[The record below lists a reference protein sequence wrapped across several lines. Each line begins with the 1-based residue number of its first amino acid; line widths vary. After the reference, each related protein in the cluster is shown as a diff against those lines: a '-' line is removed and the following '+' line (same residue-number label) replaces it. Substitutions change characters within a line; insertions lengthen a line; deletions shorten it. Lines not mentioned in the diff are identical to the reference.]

1 MMGLSVVIPSFNS
14 APWLESTL
22 LSLDDSLSNSN
33 WKAEI
38 IVVNDGS
45 TDNSIQILEEFKKQS
60 GQTIKVI
67 SQQNKG
73 RFLAR
78 WAGIQKATEDYILL
92 LDSRVLLDPD
102 SLSYVESQI
111 RESNSAF
118 IWNAYVR
125 TDESCSLPG
134 LFWDVPTRMFWGDFL
149 QNPHKV
155 SFGEKD
161 FDKYP
166 KGTGCLLLERSLLI
180 DSYKEVWPEGNSAL
194 VSDDTK
200 LLRNLVKR
208 QEIILD
214 PGFLAYYR
222 PRISMKSFVSHTFQR
237 GTLFVDSYAGTSI
250 SRKVFIALMA
260 LLPILFIV
268 LASTGLIWPIV
279 FAILALLLV
288 PASLGAIRRASPKSL
303 YSYLLLV
310 VPFGILFWAGLIRGI
325 FVHRHHFGL
334 KTRNHE

>member
-14 APWLESTL
+14 AQWLESTL
-22 LSLDDSLSNSN
+22 LSLDVSLSNSN
-33 WKAEI
+33 WIAEI
-38 IVVNDGS
+38 IVVDDGS

-60 GQTIKVI
+60 GLTIKVI

-92 LDSRVLLDPD
+92 LDSRVLIDPD

-166 KGTGCLLLERSLLI
+166 KGTGCLLLDRNLLI

-200 LLRNLVKR
+200 LLRNLVKQ

-222 PRISMKSFVSHTFQR
+222 PRVSMKSFVSHTFQR

-260 LLPILFIV
+260 LLPILSIV
-268 LASTGLIWPIV
+268 LASMGLIWPIV

-310 VPFGILFWAGLIRGI
+310 VPFGTLFWAGLIRGI

-334 KTRNHE
+334 KTRNHK